1 MRVIKVEK
9 LVLNVR
15 VGKSGD
21 RSTRVEKV
29 PQQAEINEDFGH
41 TESLGSQEEESRE
54 NIFPDDDEV
63 ISTLQNAIEVKMKK
77 TTKEAIDFTNT
88 T

>member
-21 RSTRVEKV
+21 RSVRVEKV
-29 PQQAEINEDFGH
+29 LQQAEMNEDSA
-41 TESLGSQEEESRE
+41 TESLGSQEEEGRE
-54 NIFPDDDEV
+54 NLSPDDDEV
-63 ISTLQNAIEVKMKK
+63 ISTLQKAIEVKMKR
-77 TTKEAIDFTNT
+77 TIKEVIDFTNT